1 MVLTPHLLIGGAIGS
16 KIKNYWAIF
25 IIALISHFVLDAI
38 PHWEYVIKIVGVS
51 GNEFLAI
58 TVEALLDI
66 LIGVSVISLL
76 LKHSHLAKPALV
88 GAFFAI
94 LPDGFIFVHAL
105 AQVFFDW
112 NLTFLNPLINFHHQ
126 IHFSDGNDF
135 LFWRIITETAVT
147 ATAILLIWRTRR
159 TIRKQK

>member
-1 MVLTPHLLIGGAIGS
+1 VILTPHLLVGAAIGS

-66 LIGVSVISLL
+66 LVGVSVISLL
-76 LKHSHLAKPALV
+76 LKHSRLAKPALI

-105 AQVFFDW
+105 AQVFFNW
-112 NLTFLNPLINFHHQ
+112 NLTFLDPLINFHHQ
-126 IHFSDGNDF
+126 IHFSDGIDF
-135 LFWRIITETAVT
+135 LFWRIIAETAV
-147 ATAILLIWRTRR
+147 AAAAILVLWQTRR
-159 TIRKQK
+159 IIKKQK